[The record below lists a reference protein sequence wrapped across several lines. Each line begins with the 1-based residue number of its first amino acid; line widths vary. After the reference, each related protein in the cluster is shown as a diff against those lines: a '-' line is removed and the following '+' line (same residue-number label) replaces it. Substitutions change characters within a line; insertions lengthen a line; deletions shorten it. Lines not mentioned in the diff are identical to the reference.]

1 MNSSKTFD
9 DGAPT
14 FDEVNG
20 DLMDRVHHAKMLPI
34 DAISTMLPS
43 WNASCR
49 DEGGGVGLARG
60 WHICLG
66 GNTGTGKSLVAL
78 NMAAHAVK
86 NGEKVGLVSLEMSQM
101 QTVTRFMSIFSG
113 QPVNRLE
120 HGRQYDED
128 SAFQVKALLNENK
141 ERNGGVLL
149 TNEKPIDNL
158 TDIVDSIR
166 YLYEYVGCKMFV
178 TDYLQLAWT
187 GNAQNINDR
196 ITEVSHSIRGLA
208 ADLGVVSIGISQFN
222 RSTSSQ
228 KERPTPQGLM
238 GGSAL
243 ENDSNQVV
251 LLDHSSFQK
260 QGKHGA
266 IMKLLLC
273 KNRHGG
279 TGDINCRWDYGNLT
293 FNELT
298 GPTEIEDVDGRWK
311 EGELPL

>member
-1 MNSSKTFD
+1 MNFSKTSD
-9 DGAPT
+9 DPPI
-14 FDEVNG
+14 FDEVSG
-20 DLMDRVHHAKMLPI
+20 ALLDRVHKKKLQPI
-34 DAISTMLPS
+34 EAIATMLPS
-43 WNASCR
+43 WNACCR

-78 NMAAHAVK
+78 NLAAHAVK

-113 QPVNRLE
+113 VPVTQLE
-120 HGRQYDED
+120 HGRHYNED
-128 SAFQVKALLNENK
+128 SAYQVKALLDENK

-158 TDIVDSIR
+158 KDILDSIL
-166 YLYEYVGCKMFV
+166 YLHEYVGCRMFV

-196 ITEVSHSIRGLA
+196 ITEVSHSIRGLVV
-208 ADLGVVSIGISQFN
+208 DLGVVSIGISQFN

-228 KERPTPQGLM
+228 KERPVPQGLM

-243 ENDSNQVV
+243 ENDANQVV
-251 LLDHSSFQK
+251 LLDHSSFKK
-260 QGKHGA
+260 QGNHGA

-273 KNRHGG
+273 KNRHGA

-293 FNELT
+293 FNELAA
-298 GPTEIEDVDGRWK
+298 GAEIEDSDGRWK
-311 EGELPL
+311 EGQLPL